1 MLHGPD
7 NKHLSYKGSCQR
19 NFVGGQG
26 TTINFDG
33 RGGESLYTNL
43 LGGGGALGQR
53 AANLLKNLFKIG
65 SDLLQNR
72 VHFRGKCI

>member
-1 MLHGPD
+1 M
-7 NKHLSYKGSCQR
+7 
-19 NFVGGQG
+19 
-26 TTINFDG
+26 G
-33 RGGESLYTNL
+33 RGGESLYKNL
-43 LGGGGALGQR
+43 LEGGGALGQR